1 MAAGADD
8 YLVKPFSS
16 RELLA
21 RVQAH
26 LELARV
32 RSEAAA
38 ALRAGEDRF
47 RSLALELEQQVR
59 RFDAITS
66 AAEDCIYT
74 FDPAGR
80 LTYANKRFLDLWNVT
95 AEQAYGRSLWELNFP
110 PVEAARLTRQVEQ
123 VVASRKPLR
132 DETVALGVAGG
143 SAAHE
148 YIFAPII
155 DGAGNVEAVAG
166 ISRDTTERRRFEQQL
181 RESEER
187 LYALSQSLEARVQ
200 ERTLELA
207 RSNKELDQFA
217 YVASHDLKAPL
228 RAIDHLAAWISQDAA
243 STLPPPS
250 QEHLQK
256 LRSRIR
262 RMERLLDD
270 LLAYSPG
277 RHLHEPEWVDTEAL
291 ARDVGFMLAPPQGFV
306 LDIHGPLP
314 RLYAERV
321 PLETVL
327 RNLIGNAIK
336 HHDRPQAGWVRISA
350 EDKGDWVEF
359 SVTDNGPGID
369 PQHHER
375 IFQVFQTLRPR
386 DQVEGSGIGL
396 AVVKKTVENQGGR
409 VEVIGERKQTKSR
422 TLRHALQSWSGSC
435 VLYDVLYWRRL
446 GGLCRSIA
454 CALCLRRSR
463 RC

>member
-1 MAAGADD
+1 MRVYLRKLLGAHWHVETVADGAAALQAAADRPPDLIMSDVMMPGMDGFALLAHLRSDPRWREIPVILLSARAGDEARIEGMASGADD
-8 YLVKPFSS
+8 YMIKPFSG
-16 RELLA
+16 RELVA

-38 ALRAGEDRF
+38 ALRAGEERF
-47 RSLALELEQQVR
+47 RSLAQELEQQVR

-132 DETVALGVAGG
+132 DETVALGVVGG

-187 LYALSQSLEARVQ
+187 LYALSQSLEVRVQ

-207 RSNKELDQFA
+207 RSNQELDQFA

-228 RAIDHLAAWISQDAA
+228 RAIEHLAAWISQDAA
-243 STLPPPS
+243 DTLPPAS
-250 QEHLQK
+250 LEHLQK

-270 LLAYSPG
+270 LLAYSRAG
-277 RHLHEPEWVDTEAL
+277 RHLHEPEWVDTEAWC
-291 ARDVGFMLAPPQGFV
+291 VTSV
-306 LDIHGPLP
+306 LC
-314 RLYAERV
+314 
-321 PLETVL
+321 
-327 RNLIGNAIK
+327 
-336 HHDRPQAGWVRISA
+336 W
-350 EDKGDWVEF
+350 
-359 SVTDNGPGID
+359 
-369 PQHHER
+369 
-375 IFQVFQTLRPR
+375 RPR
-386 DQVEGSGIGL
+386 RVSYWTSRDLYLGSMRS
-396 AVVKKTVENQGGR
+396 A
-409 VEVIGERKQTKSR
+409 
-422 TLRHALQSWSGSC
+422 
-435 VLYDVLYWRRL
+435 
-446 GGLCRSIA
+446 CRWKPC
-454 CALCLRRSR
+454 CAT
-463 RC
+463 